1 MAQPGP
7 WETRMSHSSMVL
19 TLLLSSVSIAA
30 QANPG
35 ITSTVLIQPPSSESC
50 PVRFSAERRSIPTM
64 KNVRNA
70 DVPHGQGLQVNFLTL
85 PATAIL
91 NADITVHG
99 ASARLHMIPAATA
112 KANRDDAIETFRLT
126 SSAEGPLLHS
136 SIWTNKIVAVS
147 WVELT
152 RVEYADG
159 TTWQASP
166 QSRCTAA
173 PSLMVLVDSA
183 R

>member
-1 MAQPGP
+1 
-7 WETRMSHSSMVL
+7 
-19 TLLLSSVSIAA
+19 
-30 QANPG
+30 
-35 ITSTVLIQPPSSESC
+35 
-50 PVRFSAERRSIPTM
+50 M

-70 DVPHGQGLQVNFLTL
+70 DVPRGQGLQINFVPF
-85 PATAIL
+85 PAAAIL
-91 NADITVHG
+91 KAGITVHG
-99 ASARLHMIPAATA
+99 ASARLHMVPASAA
-112 KANRDDAIETFRLT
+112 AANREDVAETFELT
-126 SSAEGPLLHS
+126 SNAEGPLLHS
-136 SIWTNKIVAVS
+136 SIWTNKVVAVS

-166 QSRCTAA
+166 ESRCTAA